1 MLCLYLLPY
10 AVDMYSQPLA
20 VRAATHDLI
29 QLSIIDSAGQYAAQ
43 RRRASER
50 RPRRPN
56 RYDVV
61 YRRPYDQGVT
71 LVDDDAESCWE
82 YRPPR
87 RAIARLRTT
96 SRSTDSTTP
105 AQAYAANYRQRS
117 DRRDAYS
124 SGVSAMACPSTSSND
139 APSTSMAA
147 DVREAR
153 PRHRQSRA
161 EAHGYYLGEAYRMY
175 RVGLYEGRVHLRCRR
190 PGCNAILPSI
200 IDLARHLYMHD
211 ISVAEWPTYS
221 NDARRRTR
229 WRLRLRAGDRDR
241 SKLRASRARRVRLCR
256 FLSSLSCISRCCDT
270 SYFDS

>member
-1 MLCLYLLPY
+1 
-10 AVDMYSQPLA
+10 MYSQPLA

-124 SGVSAMACPSTSSND
+124 SGVSAMARPSTSSND

-175 RVGLYEGRVHLRCRR
+175 RV
-190 PGCNAILPSI
+190 GCNAILPSI

-241 SKLRASRARRVRLCR
+241 SKLRASRARRGKPTISKFATRRLTP
-256 FLSSLSCISRCCDT
+256 SSYHSEIVSFPFQLELHKLLL
-270 SYFDS
+270 